1 MTTLMKVMKI
11 RARLSP
17 IAISI
22 ALLCLWGTSTS
33 ARAASPESD
42 ARAVVQRVFDQLK
55 AGQYNSLYDTLPSS
69 SRARIS
75 RAGFNS
81 TLQRTRSMYQLDRLE
96 IGAVRVA
103 NNLAVVDTVMYGRVL
118 QPISAEGK
126 IVVQQYLVREDGSWR
141 VATGD
146 NQTIRRFLAANPAF
160 GKKFSIRPPRV
171 YVKQNK
177 GWVEVNLSRLPRKA
191 AK

>member
-1 MTTLMKVMKI
+1 
-11 RARLSP
+11 
-17 IAISI
+17 
-22 ALLCLWGTSTS
+22 
-33 ARAASPESD
+33 
-42 ARAVVQRVFDQLK
+42 
-55 AGQYNSLYDTLPSS
+55 
-69 SRARIS
+69 
-75 RAGFNS
+75 
-81 TLQRTRSMYQLDRLE
+81 MYQLDRLE
-96 IGAVRVA
+96 IGAVRVT
-103 NNLAVVDTVMYGRVL
+103 NNLAVVDTIMYGRVL
-118 QPISAEGK
+118 QPVTAEGK

-177 GWVEVNLSRLPRKA
+177 GWFEVNLSRLPRTG